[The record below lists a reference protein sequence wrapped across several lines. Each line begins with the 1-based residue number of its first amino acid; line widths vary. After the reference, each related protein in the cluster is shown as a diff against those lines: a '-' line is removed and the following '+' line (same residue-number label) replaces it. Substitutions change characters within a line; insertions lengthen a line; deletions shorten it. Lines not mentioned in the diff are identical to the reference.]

1 MKFIASIAALF
12 LCGCALAQEPYPT
25 RAVRLVVPFAV
36 GGASDIVGRVA
47 AQRLNEAWGQPVIVE
62 NRTGADGRI
71 ATEHVAKSAPDGYT
85 LMINDPSFIT
95 TASFFAKI
103 PYDARKDFT
112 PVTLLAKAPMV
123 LVVPAAFPAKS
134 VAELIDMAKQKPGS
148 LNFAS
153 PGNGSPGHLN
163 GELLR
168 NLGGIQF
175 VNVPYKGAAPALNDL
190 LAGQASFS
198 FVSVASALANIKAGK
213 LRALGVTSAKRFSAL
228 ADTSS
233 LDEAGLKG
241 FDTNQWWGVVV
252 PTGTPRAIVNKI
264 AADLGKGLNT
274 PEAKERVAGLGAEVD
289 TMTPDAYAAWLTGEW
304 AKWTKIARDAGIKPE

>member
-1 MKFIASIAALF
+1 MKLLSALIALLLGGAAI
-12 LCGCALAQEPYPT
+12 AQEIYPA
-25 RAVRLVVPFAV
+25 RAVRLVIPFAV
-36 GGASDIVGRVA
+36 GGASDIMGRLA
-47 AQRLNEAWGQPVIVE
+47 AQRLSEMWGQPVVVE

-95 TASFFAKI
+95 TASFFAKL
-103 PYDARKDFT
+103 PYDAARDFA
-112 PVTLLAKAPMV
+112 PVTLLGKAPMV
-123 LVVPAAFPAKS
+123 LVVHSSFSAKS
-134 VAELIDMAKQKPGS
+134 VGELVALARQRPGA
-148 LNFAS
+148 LNFAA

-168 NLGGIQF
+168 SLGRIEF

-198 FVSVASALANIKAGK
+198 FVSVASALSNIKAGK
-213 LRALGVTSAKRFSAL
+213 LRALGVTSPQRFAAL
-228 ADTSS
+228 SDTPC

-252 PTGTPRAIVNKI
+252 PTGTPRALIAKI
-264 AADLGKGLNT
+264 AADLGRSFNA
-274 PEAKERVAGLGAEVD
+274 PETKERVTALGAEVQ
-289 TMTPDAYAAWLTGEW
+289 TMAPDAYAVWLNGEW
-304 AKWTKIARDAGIKPE
+304 EKWTRIARDAGIKPE